1 MHVPTFLHIEN
12 RRLITALD
20 HIIFLLLLTADERPD
35 LLKLLN
41 FPGKSGNISIP
52 QQVGAKYFMLWE
64 HSVEVGH
71 KCLLG
76 CGSVMWYLD
85 PHSQELDGIVSN
97 EWDGLSIY
105 QELRVYQFPCRSL
118 SYLQTLALIPDHC
131 SHCSTISRRC

>member
-1 MHVPTFLHIEN
+1 MINCL
-12 RRLITALD
+12 
-20 HIIFLLLLTADERPD
+20 
-35 LLKLLN
+35 
-41 FPGKSGNISIP
+41 
-52 QQVGAKYFMLWE
+52 E

-118 SYLQTLALIPDHC
+118 QGQAVAFANFSSSKPKQSAQVKFLSLFLMPT
-131 SHCSTISRRC
+131 